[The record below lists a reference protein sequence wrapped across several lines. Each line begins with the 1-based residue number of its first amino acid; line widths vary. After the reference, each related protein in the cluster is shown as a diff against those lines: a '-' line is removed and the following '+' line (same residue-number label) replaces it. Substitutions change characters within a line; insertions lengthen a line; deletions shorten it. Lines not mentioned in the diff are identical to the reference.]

1 MKKYKIKYLKNDIE
15 HTLICRLDKIDKAT
29 LPNNILSIK
38 PISFSFDS
46 FFKKR
51 VDSKELNLLF
61 YELNLMLESN
71 ITFNDALN
79 ILIKNKKDKNILEF
93 LSLVKSAFSNSKPVE
108 ELLIDFKIDFMVIA
122 FLKIC
127 QDSGNV
133 KLNINALSK
142 LLIENS
148 EIKKKFYKAI
158 SYPILLI
165 VSFCFALVSIFYFVI
180 PKFKVMFTQ
189 FESALPLATKILF
202 FVQEVFE
209 NYLLFIVAFLLVL
222 IFIISYFYKSNRSFE
237 FLIHKLLITKIP
249 LLRDIYK
256 NMELYKLFFV
266 LKIMLD
272 SKYEFH
278 KALQTSALLLKNKYV
293 LDRITII
300 KNLLHNG
307 KQISKSFETSAL
319 FDDIIL
325 NLINTGEVSN
335 SLHTITNEIRK
346 IYKDRFHD
354 KVNRLISLIQPI
366 FLVLIMSLILWIV
379 LAIFVP
385 IWDIGNMIKM

>member
-1 MKKYKIKYLKNDIE
+1 MKKYKIKYLKNDRE
-15 HTLICRLDKIDKAT
+15 YTLICRLDNLDKAT

-122 FLKIC
+122 FLKMC
-127 QDSGNV
+127 QDSGNI

-180 PKFKVMFTQ
+180 PKFKIMFTQ

>member
-1 MKKYKIKYLKNDIE
+1 MKKYKIKYLKNDRE
-15 HTLICRLDKIDKAT
+15 YTLICRLDKMDKAT

>member
-1 MKKYKIKYLKNDIE
+1 
-15 HTLICRLDKIDKAT
+15 
-29 LPNNILSIK
+29 
-38 PISFSFDS
+38 
-46 FFKKR
+46 
-51 VDSKELNLLF
+51 
-61 YELNLMLESN
+61 
-71 ITFNDALN
+71 
-79 ILIKNKKDKNILEF
+79 
-93 LSLVKSAFSNSKPVE
+93 
-108 ELLIDFKIDFMVIA
+108 
-122 FLKIC
+122 
-127 QDSGNV
+127 
-133 KLNINALSK
+133 
-142 LLIENS
+142 
-148 EIKKKFYKAI
+148 
-158 SYPILLI
+158 
-165 VSFCFALVSIFYFVI
+165 
-180 PKFKVMFTQ
+180 MFTQ